1 MGFTHLFHCFQSVV
15 PPSQTPLQN
24 DQKIVPVGYDL
35 GSLNYLLASM
45 RLEFTR
51 LEFLNLNN
59 ESSSPMVKP
68 FTYAELVMYPTLKTK
83 MDQSIPNILKDSLRL
98 SLGFGVSISV
108 NQMISV
114 LLYFNSLN
122 FNPQGGDRERT
133 GYLNVNLGFF

>member
-1 MGFTHLFHCFQSVV
+1 MG
-15 PPSQTPLQN
+15 
-24 DQKIVPVGYDL
+24 DDL
-35 GSLNYLLASM
+35 GSLNYLLASL

-51 LEFLNLNN
+51 LEFLNN

-122 FNPQGGDRERT
+122 FNSQGGDRERT
-133 GYLNVNLGFF
+133 GYLNVNIGFF